1 MVSDDAEFLV
11 DHEAL
16 RQMMAEDAIASGRL
30 PPRPP
35 DSKADSSGDGASCTV
50 CLLPLSPQALGYQL
64 EFVEP
69 GRRPAVH
76 FVHVPCLAAWETQI
90 SGPHDEKARG
100 NGHLNGHDRG
110 RGP

>member
-1 MVSDDAEFLV
+1 MSSEDGEFLV

-30 PPRPP
+30 PSRPP
-35 DSKADSSGDGASCTV
+35 DRKAVCRGDGASCTV
-50 CLLPLSPQALGYQL
+50 CLLPVSPQARGYQL

-69 GRRPAVH
+69 GDRPAVH
-76 FVHVPCLAAWETQI
+76 FVHIPCFEAWETQ

-100 NGHLNGHDRG
+100 NGHLNGQDRG
-110 RGP
+110 QGP